1 MVFHRNRLIVAIST
15 VLVLMGLACVLVL
28 RSVQGSPYRMTL
40 KPSDGRAVVQFEQP
54 DRNLLSDE
62 FEIELKLETPRTF
75 ELRSGTIPFP
85 DVTVEFHD
93 TTLLP
98 GRFRLRVGNTV
109 FDVMQRAVI
118 IDGHE
123 HKWHRSDGVP

>member
-1 MVFHRNRLIVAIST
+1 MVSHRNRLIVPIST
-15 VLVLMGLACVLVL
+15 VLVLMGLACVLVV

-40 KPSDGRAVVQFEQP
+40 KPSDGYAVVQFEQP
-54 DRNLLSDE
+54 ERNLLSDE
-62 FEIELKLETPRTF
+62 FKVELKLEAPRTF

-93 TTLLP
+93 TTLQP
-98 GRFRLRVGNTV
+98 GRFRIRVGSTV

-118 IDGHE
+118 IDGNEHE
-123 HKWHRSDGVP
+123 WHRG